1 MVTVA
6 GRGVG
11 VSKFRKPHRRNV
23 IASRVHQVVNAQTAV
38 AVRRSCALQEVAG
51 IGQNHVR
58 TRVFVGR
65 LCSGDL
71 RIYVHITADV
81 GGIKDHGLAGVVLR
95 RESGDGAQA
104 ENHDQYQKK
113 TQCFFHIV

>member
-6 GRGVG
+6 GRGVS
-11 VSKFRKPHRRNV
+11 VTKFRKPHRRNV

-51 IGQNHVR
+51 ICQNYVC
-58 TRVFVGR
+58 TCVFIGR

-71 RIYVHITADV
+71 CIYVHITADV
-81 GGIKDHGLAGVVLR
+81 GGIKDHSLAGVVLR
-95 RESGDGAQA
+95 RESGDRAQA